1 MVINLKVSRDFVNY
15 THAGLDEF
23 GNGVYL
29 GLNNNPAFPLPPV
42 TAANVLALDQAFRD
56 GIAGATGD
64 PQDTAAMMKA
74 RNALTD
80 ALRKDAS
87 YVEIQASHDL
97 QMLLSSGY
105 YPASTNRAQY
115 PLDPPAIQA
124 LANLATTKF
133 LLRLTPVPT
142 AKSYHVQLSADGG
155 KTWQE
160 GVISTQAR
168 RIVLTGLTP
177 GTVYAVQARA
187 IGGSTGC
194 SEWCQPVSLM
204 AT

>member
-42 TAANVLALDQAFRD
+42 TAANVLALYQAFRD
-56 GIAGATGD
+56 GIAGAAGD

-142 AKSYHVQLSADGG
+142 AKSYHVQYAIGNGPMIDLGIFPNTKNIIIPNTTAG
-155 KTWQE
+155 TMY
-160 GVISTQAR
+160 ST
-168 RIVLTGLTP
+168 RI
-177 GTVYAVQARA
+177 QA
-187 IGGSTGC
+187 IGGSTQY
-194 SEWCQPVSLM
+194 SPWSAAMSLM
-204 AT
+204 ST

>member
-42 TAANVLALDQAFRD
+42 TAADVLALDQAFRD

-133 LLRLTPVPT
+133 LLVVVRTKV
-142 AKSYHVQLSADGG
+142 DG
-155 KTWQE
+155 
-160 GVISTQAR
+160 
-168 RIVLTGLTP
+168 
-177 GTVYAVQARA
+177 AVR
-187 IGGSTGC
+187 TKV
-194 SEWCQPVSLM
+194 E
-204 AT
+204 